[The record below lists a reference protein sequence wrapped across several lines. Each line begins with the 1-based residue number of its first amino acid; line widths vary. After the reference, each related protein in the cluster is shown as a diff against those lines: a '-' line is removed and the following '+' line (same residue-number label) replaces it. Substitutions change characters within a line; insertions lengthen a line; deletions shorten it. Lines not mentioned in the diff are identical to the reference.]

1 MSSNTGKS
9 DFDLHGAINVG
20 RVNQDAGFNKCP
32 AWLLFIWSLT
42 LSAGVLFY
50 RLGELSIDCWDE
62 ARLANNALEMA
73 NSGLSL
79 VTTYDGSP
87 DHWNTKPPLVIWL
100 MCLAMEFFG
109 ASELSVR
116 LPSAIAAMATLIMV
130 FAFAAYYL
138 KRPLIGLFAVLIL
151 LCIRAYIHLH
161 GARSGNYDPVLT
173 LWTTGYLLSGY
184 LYLTDD
190 KHRALWLS
198 LCMSGML
205 LAFFTKTAQGLI
217 FAPAL
222 IIYALYKRQYFVL
235 KSPLVYCYGL
245 LVLAAG
251 VAYYLLRDR
260 IDPGYLDSA
269 ISNDLLGR
277 FATVIE
283 NNAGGP
289 FYYIKPAWMIL
300 ALGIIGFQF
309 IRRNHSEL
317 RDFSI
322 FLGMMFLFYLL
333 IISAASTKLPW
344 YLIPLS
350 PLASLLIAI
359 ALYQLMEDK
368 LFKITLPVSRWGLI
382 VFPAAI
388 LISLLVFAFNVR
400 EIEKQEA
407 NSKNLLADQYNY
419 FLRSAF
425 IQSKQIPKFAVLH
438 PGYYEGN
445 FYVAPALFY
454 INTLRKK
461 GLEIAILQ
469 ADAAIPEDYRYLLL
483 CGEKIK
489 NRIEV
494 QFELQ
499 AVGVDRQ
506 CGMYAIVRDKDAI
519 KRDRERP
526 IVHAPEIG

>member
-1 MSSNTGKS
+1 MRE
-9 DFDLHGAINVG
+9 LI
-20 RVNQDAGFNKCP
+20 NKCP
-32 AWLLFIWSLT
+32 TGFLFICSLA
-42 LSAGVLFY
+42 LSSGVLFY

-73 NSGLSL
+73 NSGGLSL

-100 MCLAMEFFG
+100 MSLSIAFFG
-109 ASELSVR
+109 SSELSVR
-116 LPSAIAAMATLIMV
+116 IPSVMAAMATLIMV

-138 KRPLIGLFAVLIL
+138 KRPLIGFLSVLIL

-161 GARSGNYDPVLT
+161 GARSGNYDAILT

-184 LYLTDD
+184 LYLKDHD
-190 KHRALWLS
+190 HRILWLS
-198 LCMSGML
+198 LCMLGIL
-205 LAFFTKTAQGLI
+205 LAFFTKTVQGLI

-235 KSPLVYCYGL
+235 KSALVYFYGL
-245 LVLAAG
+245 LILAICA
-251 VAYYLLRDR
+251 AYYLLRNQ
-260 IDPGYLDSA
+260 IDPGYFDSA
-269 ISNDLLGR
+269 ILNDLLGR

-283 NNAGGP
+283 NHAGGP
-289 FYYIKPAWMIL
+289 FYYVKPAWMIL
-300 ALGIIGFQF
+300 TLGIIGFQF
-309 IRRNHSEL
+309 SRRHPSEL

-333 IISAASTKLPW
+333 IISAASTKIAW

-350 PLASLLIAI
+350 PLASMLIAI
-359 ALYQLMEDK
+359 ALYQLAEDK
-368 LFKITLPVSRWGLI
+368 LFKVKATLPGARPGLI
-382 VFPAAI
+382 IFPAAI
-388 LISLLVFAFNVR
+388 FASLLVFAFNFR

-407 NSKNLLADQYNY
+407 DSKNRVADQYNY
-419 FLRSAF
+419 FLRSKF
-425 IQSKQIPKFAVLH
+425 IQSKQIPKFAVVH

-461 GLEIAILQ
+461 GLEITVLQ
-469 ADAAIPEDYRYLLL
+469 TDAAIPEDYQYLLL

-489 NRIEV
+489 NRMEIRSGLQEV
-494 QFELQ
+494 DTD
-499 AVGVDRQ
+499 GQ
-506 CGMYAIVRDKDAI
+506 CGIYTVGKGKGSA
-519 KRDRERP
+519 KRGVERP
-526 IVHAPEIG
+526 AGHAPETG